1 MNKLIR
7 TLIFAFLLLLAFFD
21 PSAAK
26 EVFASPRNQITTAG
40 QLIDAVNNLRI
51 SYGLPALA
59 SHPILMQ
66 SAQSQADYMAAIGYV
81 THSRP
86 GGTTYTQQLL
96 SLGFPLAGDL
106 SLGGFR
112 SENILNSSSPIVWD
126 GIPSAWQDS
135 DHMNTML
142 SQNFTNI
149 GAGVSQS
156 TNGYFYAVDTA
167 AATGNGQMQ
176 ESASSALGS
185 SGSSSQ
191 AAGVSQYMVAV
202 VKSTALPSGDVI
214 HTVQYGQTLWSIA
227 IEYGTTIKNI
237 QALNN
242 LGEDLVVYQGQ
253 ALLVQKAATQPAPDL
268 PTATLLPPAT
278 QTTVAPTATLV
289 VASPTALLST
299 PTVEVRADEPSTSGP
314 SSSQILVAVLI
325 VAAVVGAGVAVWL
338 IRDPD

>member
-1 MNKLIR
+1 MKKIYYV
-7 TLIFAFLLLLAFFD
+7 IFLALLLAGLSLTK
-21 PSAAK
+21 PKGVS
-26 EVFASPRNQITTAG
+26 ASPQNQITSAD
-40 QLIDAVNNLRI
+40 QLISAVNGLRA
-51 SYGLPALA
+51 SYGLPALTWH
-59 SHPILMQ
+59 SILMQ
-66 SAQSQADYMAAIGYV
+66 SAQSQADYMAAIGYS

-96 SLGFPLAGDL
+96 TLGFPLAGDL
-106 SLGGFR
+106 SRGGFR
-112 SENILNSSSPIVWD
+112 AENVLNTSTPIVWD
-126 GIPSAWQDS
+126 GVPSAWQDA

-142 SQNFTNI
+142 SQNFTHI

-156 TNGYFYAVDTA
+156 SSGYFYAVDTA

-176 ESASSALGS
+176 ESASSVVGSAAGS
-185 SGSSSQ
+185 SE
-191 AAGVSQYMVAV
+191 AAGVSQYMVDV

-268 PTATLLPPAT
+268 PTATGTLLPATETPAPAT
-278 QTTVAPTATLV
+278 PVVEVTSPTVLAPTATL
-289 VASPTALLST
+289 
-299 PTVEVRADEPSTSGP
+299 EVQAAEKSNSKPN
-314 SSSQILVAVLI
+314 SSQLLVVILI
-325 VAAVVGAGVAVWL
+325 IAAVIGAGVAVWL

>member
-1 MNKLIR
+1 MKKIYYVFFLV
-7 TLIFAFLLLLAFFD
+7 LLLTGLSFTK
-21 PSAAK
+21 PK
-26 EVFASPRNQITTAG
+26 RVFASPQNQITSAD
-40 QLIDAVNNLRI
+40 QLISAVNSLRS
-51 SYGLPALA
+51 SYGLPALTWH
-59 SHPILMQ
+59 SILMQ
-66 SAQSQADYMAAIGYV
+66 SAQSQADYMAATGQV

-86 GGTTYTQQLL
+86 GGITYTQQLL

-106 SLGGFR
+106 SRGGFR
-112 SENILNSSSPIVWD
+112 SENILNSNSPLVWD
-126 GIPSAWQDS
+126 GVPAAWQDA

-142 SQNFTNI
+142 SQNFTHI

-156 TNGYFYAVDTA
+156 SSGYYYAVDTA

-176 ESASSALGS
+176 ESASSVIGS
-185 SGSSSQ
+185 SGGSIE
-191 AAGVSQYMVAV
+191 AAGVSQYMVGV
-202 VKSTALPSGDVI
+202 VKSTALPGGDVI

-268 PTATLLPPAT
+268 PTATLTPPAT
-278 QTTVAPTATLV
+278 ETLVPVTPTAE
-289 VASPTALLST
+289 VASPTVLA
-299 PTVEVRADEPSTSGP
+299 PTTTLEVQSAGQSASKPK
-314 SSSQILVAVLI
+314 SSQLLVVVLI
-325 VAAVVGAGVAVWL
+325 FAAIIGAGVAVWL

>member
-1 MNKLIR
+1 MKKIYYV
-7 TLIFAFLLLLAFFD
+7 AFLVLL
-21 PSAAK
+21 SAGLSFTK
-26 EVFASPRNQITTAG
+26 PKGVSASPQNQITSAD
-40 QLIDAVNNLRI
+40 QLISAVNGLRA
-51 SYGLPALA
+51 SYGLPALTWH
-59 SHPILMQ
+59 SILMQ

-106 SLGGFR
+106 SRGGFR

-126 GIPSAWQDS
+126 GVPSAWQDS

-142 SQNFTNI
+142 SQNFTHI

-156 TNGYFYAVDTA
+156 SSGYFYAVDTA
-167 AATGNGQMQ
+167 AVTGDGQMQ
-176 ESASSALGS
+176 ESSSTVAGS
-185 SGSSSQ
+185 SGGSNE
-191 AAGVSQYMVAV
+191 AAGVSQYMVGV

-268 PTATLLPPAT
+268 PTATVAPPAT
-278 QTTVAPTATLV
+278 ETLAPITPPSA
-289 VASPTALLST
+289 VASPTVLAQTST
-299 PTVEVRADEPSTSGP
+299 LEAQGEEKPASKPN
-314 SSSQILVAVLI
+314 SSQLLVVVLI
-325 VAAVVGAGVAVWL
+325 IAAIIGAGVAVWL
-338 IRDPD
+338 IRDPN

>member
-1 MNKLIR
+1 MRKTVRYL
-7 TLIFAFLLLLAFFD
+7 TLSVLVLLAFFD

-26 EVFASPRNQITTAG
+26 EVFASPQGQITTAG

-112 SENILNSSSPIVWD
+112 SENILNSSSPIIWD
-126 GIPSAWQDS
+126 GVPSAWQDS

-156 TNGYFYAVDTA
+156 ANGYFYAVDTA

-185 SGSSSQ
+185 SGNSGQ

-268 PTATLLPPAT
+268 PTATLLPPVT
-278 QTTVAPTATLV
+278 QTAIPTSTVV
-289 VASPTALLST
+289 VVSPTVQIST
-299 PTVEVRADEPSTSGP
+299 PTVEVQAVETSTSKS